1 MNWFFEDSGQLKVA
15 RQVSEAPASLQLE
28 LGSGRR
34 LKVKRAQCLLAFSEP
49 DLEGFFQQAQGKA
62 NELDADFL
70 WQCAPAE
77 EFAFQDFA
85 KDVFGS
91 EGGSALDQASLL
103 LALHAAPVYF
113 QRKGKGLFR
122 AMPEESLKAALAG
135 IERRRLAAERQA
147 QMKQQL
153 LDGQLPEALEA
164 LGLDLLIR
172 PDKQSVEYKAL
183 EQAAF
188 ECQVSLEQLAL
199 QRGLLP
205 SAYSLHRARFMA
217 QGLHHAAND
226 APANSQQ
233 AIADCRGRR
242 DDLLA
247 SLPLASSPAYS
258 LDDAATTEVDDA
270 LSYEALPSGGFRVG
284 VHIAAP
290 GLAIE
295 PGSLLGQWARERAST
310 VYFPGEKLTM
320 LPAEVIDV
328 YSLNEGRENPCLSL
342 YLEFDDQ
349 GQRTGVTTRIE
360 KVFIAK
366 NLRHDPWPDLL
377 QQWSGLAPLLEQASR
392 LRAQREQVRGR
403 PEPTGR
409 VDFSVQVQWDEKLE
423 SATAKQL
430 GQGQP
435 EIRLRPRDNEI
446 DRLVSEWMIAT
457 NVAWGETLALAHL
470 PGIYRCQSMGRVR
483 MQTGP
488 GPHQGMGVSHYA
500 WSTSPLRRFSDLMNQ
515 WQVLAALGHRR
526 PAYKPNDTELFAD
539 LAHFEACYDRYGEF
553 QNQMERYWSLRWLG
567 MEQGLATESWA
578 AAQRPVAAEPLIEE
592 GRLGREGLVRLARL
606 PLTCRVPSWSHLPAG
621 TEVTLEVIGADALSC
636 ELEVRGLQAQT
647 PDTPLQLA
655 VLGSPIAHSRSPAI
669 HAAFAQELG
678 LAVSYTAID
687 TPSAE
692 LRARLQALHSQG
704 YAGLNLTVPLKEE
717 VYALALT
724 EGWPMSE
731 RAQKAQAINT
741 LIRDSSG
748 WRADNT
754 DGLGLVRDLLRHLQ
768 VENLAGHRM
777 LLIGAGGAARGVV
790 LPLLQAG
797 LDQLVIANRSPEK
810 AHALVDTFTKAYLT
824 AGNGEA
830 AQLNIAGRAVDAPV
844 PVLHA
849 LSLEALAQ
857 PLAID
862 PPTLVV
868 NASASSLQQAVLTLH
883 PSLFEQTRL
892 ALDMMYGP
900 AAEHFLGLAQSAG
913 VGLTLDGLGML
924 VEQAAVAF
932 ELWTG
937 ESPSTE
943 PVLTLFKSQA
953 PQ

>member
-1 MNWFFEDSGQLKVA
+1 MNWLFEDSGQLKVA

-34 LKVKRAQCLLAFSEP
+34 LKVKRSQCLLAFSEH
-49 DLEGFFQQAQGKA
+49 DLEAFFLQAQDKA
-62 NELDADFL
+62 KELDPDFL

-77 EFAFQDFA
+77 EFAFLDFA
-85 KDVFGS
+85 KEVYGTEGS
-91 EGGSALDQASLL
+91 NPLDQASLL
-103 LALHAAPVYF
+103 LALQAAPVYF

-135 IERRRLAAERQA
+135 IEKRRLATERQA
-147 QMKQQL
+147 QMKQEL
-153 LDGQLPEALEA
+153 VDGQLPEPLAL
-164 LGLDLLIR
+164 LGISLFIR

-188 ECQVSLEQLAL
+188 ECQTSIEQLAL
-199 QRGLLP
+199 QRGLLA

-217 QGLHHAAND
+217 NGLHHATQD
-226 APANSQQ
+226 APADSQQ
-233 AIADCRGRR
+233 AIADCLSRR
-242 DDLLA
+242 EHLLS
-247 SLPLASSPAYS
+247 SLPLATCPAYS
-258 LDDAATTEVDDA
+258 IDDAATTEVDDA
-270 LSYEALPSGGFRVG
+270 LSFEPLPAGGFRVG

-295 PGSLLGQWARERAST
+295 PGSPLGQWARERAST

-320 LPAEVIDV
+320 LPAEVIDA

-349 GQRTGVTTRIE
+349 GQRTSVSTRIE

-366 NLRHDPWPDLL
+366 NLRHDPWPQLL
-377 QQWSGLAPLLEQASR
+377 QQWPGLEPLLEQASR
-392 LRAQREQVRGR
+392 LRAQREQIRGR

-409 VDFSVQVQWDEKLE
+409 VDFSVHVQWDELLDLAKAKLD
-423 SATAKQL
+423 
-430 GQGQP
+430 GQGRP
-435 EIRLRPRDNEI
+435 EIRLRPRDNEV

-526 PAYKPNDTELFAD
+526 PTYKPNDAELFAD
-539 LAHFEACYDRYGEF
+539 LAHFEACYDRYSEF
-553 QNQMERYWSLRWLG
+553 QGQMERYWSLRWLG
-567 MEQGLATESWA
+567 MEQGLETESWL
-578 AAQRPVAAEPLIEE
+578 AAQRPNATEPLIEK

-621 TEVTLEVIGADALSC
+621 TEVTIEVLGADALSC
-636 ELEVRGLQAQT
+636 ELEVRGLEVQDQEAT
-647 PDTPLQLA
+647 LQLA
-655 VLGSPIAHSRSPAI
+655 VLGSPISHSRSPTI

-678 LAVSYTAID
+678 LAVRYTAIE

-692 LRARLQALHSQG
+692 LAARLDALHGQG

-717 VYALALT
+717 VYGLAMT
-724 EGWPMSE
+724 QAWPLSE
-731 RAQKAQAINT
+731 RAQKAQAVNT
-741 LIRDSSG
+741 LIRESSG
-748 WRADNT
+748 WRGDNT
-754 DGLGLVRDLLRHLQ
+754 DGLGLVRDLLRQLQ
-768 VENLAGHRM
+768 IDTLAGHRL

-797 LDQLVIANRSPEK
+797 LDALVIANRSPEK
-810 AHALVDTFTKAYLT
+810 AHSLVDAFTKTYVT
-824 AGNGEA
+824 AGHGEPH
-830 AQLNIAGRAVDAPV
+830 LPIAGRAVDAPA
-844 PVLHA
+844 PKLHA
-849 LSLEALAQ
+849 LSLEVLAQ
-857 PLAID
+857 PHAMDFL
-862 PPTLVV
+862 PTLIV
-868 NASASSLQQAVLTLH
+868 NASASSLQQSVLNLH
-883 PSLFEQTRL
+883 PSLFEQTVL

-900 AAEHFLGLAQSAG
+900 AAENFLGLAQKAG
-913 VGLTLDGLGML
+913 VGLTVDGLGML

-937 ESPSTE
+937 EAPSTD
-943 PVLTLFKSQA
+943 PVLALLKSQA
-953 PQ
+953 PH